1 MSYPYPVPTRRPAA
15 VTLAMAA
22 LLLMAVVALAYA
34 VAGLLVIGGTVDRF
48 RSAAS
53 GAPADQVDGTVALLH
68 ASAVVSAVVSLL
80 AGVLLAGLAVGV
92 GGGRAGARVTVWVVS
107 GLGALGGCGGLALF
121 VGQRS
126 VPLRLGAQDQTN
138 GELFGLIAD
147 AYPSWWI
154 PLGGG
159 LSIGQ
164 TLGYLVV
171 AALLAL
177 PAANAWFRRRAT
189 PAARPGPPPAPYQP
203 APILP
208 PHS

>member
-1 MSYPYPVPTRRPAA
+1 
-15 VTLAMAA
+15 MAA

-34 VAGLLVIGGTVDRF
+34 VAGLLVLNGTVDRF

-53 GAPADQVDGTVALLH
+53 GASADQVDGTVALLH
-68 ASAVVSAVVSLL
+68 ACAVVSAVVSLL
-80 AGVLLAGLAVGV
+80 AGLLLAGLAIGV
-92 GGGRAGARVTVWVVS
+92 GGGRAGARVTVWAVS
-107 GLGALGGCGGLALF
+107 GIGAICGCGGLALV

-126 VPLRLGAQDQTN
+126 VPLQLGAQDQADA
-138 GELFGLIAD
+138 ELFGLIAD

-171 AALLAL
+171 AVLLAL
-177 PAANAWFRRRAT
+177 PAANAWFRPRSA
-189 PAARPGPPPAPYQP
+189 PAAPPGSPPAPHLP
-203 APILP
+203 VPILP
-208 PHS
+208 PYS